1 MTTPR
6 LATVAV
12 AALLALAPALPAAD
26 ATPEQIAEESAKANA
41 FFDRVFDENVARFPE
56 FQTSLGMKTNL
67 DQWNDGSEVAALEN
81 FGRAVA
87 NLAELKRSIDP
98 ARLDEQT
105 RVSYELF
112 VRGVERQIEGFR
124 WRYHNY
130 PVNQQFGVHA
140 NVPEFLMNNH
150 RVGTLDDARAYVTRL
165 RTIDRKFAPVFDGL
179 KKREELGIV
188 PPKFVFPLVLET
200 CRNLIAGEP
209 FDASGQKNPLLADIE
224 KKVAALNDVDDATK
238 AAVIA
243 EAKAALLEV
252 FKPTYEKLIATLT
265 AQEKVATDDDGV
277 WKFPHGREYY
287 DYQLRG
293 FTTTNMDAD
302 AIHALGLSEVKR
314 IHAEMEAIK
323 RQVAFAGDLPAFFKF
338 MREDPQFY
346 YPNTDEGKAA
356 YLKRATEVIDDMR
369 GRLDSLFGVKPKAPM
384 VVRAVE
390 PFRERASGGA
400 FYQRPTP
407 DGSRP
412 GIYYVNLYDMKAQP
426 KYELEALAYHEGIPG
441 HHMQIAIQQE
451 LKGLPK
457 FRLFSGYTAYS
468 EGWGLYTE
476 QLPKEIGL
484 YRDPYSDFGRLSMEL
499 WRAARL
505 VVDTGL
511 HAQRWT
517 RKQTMDWLRQNTPN
531 SERDILTE
539 TNRYIANA
547 GQATAYKIGMLKL
560 LELRELAR
568 RELGTRFDLRAYHD
582 LVLKN
587 GPLPLDYLE
596 ESVRRWIAQAKK
608 N

>member
-26 ATPEQIAEESAKANA
+26 ATPDQIAEESAKANA

-87 NLAELKRSIDP
+87 SLAELKRSIDP

-112 VRGVERQIEGFR
+112 VRGIERQIEGFR

-224 KKVAALNDVDDATK
+224 KKVAALKDVDDATK

-484 YRDPYSDFGRLSMEL
+484 YQDPYSDFGRLSMEL

-517 RKQTMDWLRQNTPN
+517 RQQTMDWLRRNTPN

-596 ESVRRWIAQAKK
+596 ESVRRWIAQAKAG
-608 N
+608 

>member
-87 NLAELKRSIDP
+87 NLAELKRRIDP

-224 KKVAALNDVDDATK
+224 KKVAALKDADDATK

-277 WKFPHGREYY
+277 WKFPHGREFY

-484 YRDPYSDFGRLSMEL
+484 YQDPYSDFGRLSMEL

-517 RKQTMDWLRQNTPN
+517 RQQTMDWLRRNTPN

-596 ESVRRWIAQAKK
+596 ESVRRWIAQAKAG
-608 N
+608 